1 MAPRPLI
8 FRGLHAIRIASVC
21 TLLALASCA
30 SVKFERT
37 TETSGTFKS
46 VGWAF
51 TIGSIDLP
59 KSAMQIARENASDS
73 NLANMQVIEARVK
86 PNWGWWNWVL
96 NIISVRRA
104 EVSGTW
110 GFEGDQ

>member
-1 MAPRPLI
+1 MAPRPQTS
-8 FRGLHAIRIASVC
+8 RGLHAVRLAAVSA
-21 TLLALASCA
+21 LLALASCA

-46 VGWAF
+46 VGFAF
-51 TIGSIDLP
+51 TIGTIDLP

-73 NLANMQVIEARVK
+73 NLANMRVVEARVR

-96 NIISVRRA
+96 DIISIRRA

>member
-8 FRGLHAIRIASVC
+8 SASLQAIRIASVC
-21 TLLALASCA
+21 TVLALASCA

-73 NLANMQVIEARVK
+73 NLANMRVVEAHVR

-96 NIISVRRA
+96 DIISIRRA
-104 EVSGTW
+104 MVSGTW

>member
-8 FRGLHAIRIASVC
+8 SRGLRAVRIASVC
-21 TLLALASCA
+21 ALLTLASCA
-30 SVKFERT
+30 SVKFERS

-73 NLANMQVIEARVK
+73 NLANMRVIEARVK

-96 NIISVRRA
+96 NIISIRRA